1 MSAEHE
7 ASAAGVGA
15 APPWESGGGRCS
27 PLLHVAEEVT
37 MLPLR
42 AAAVAGLHEVH
53 KHLGVLVFFFLQGKN
68 TRVQFVSNP
77 QVKHLIKTI
86 SFEF

>member
-1 MSAEHE
+1 
-7 ASAAGVGA
+7 
-15 APPWESGGGRCS
+15 
-27 PLLHVAEEVT
+27 

-68 TRVQFVSNP
+68 THVQFVSNP